1 VPDSS
6 SNVGFA
12 HDLTE
17 HDPPNDK
24 THHKWLSFVEA
35 FVLAIVA
42 VATAWSGY
50 QASRWEGLST
60 KAYALYER
68 YGVLSQAKSTLG
80 GQDRL
85 YDIVTFNGWVAA
97 RLAGSKELADYY
109 QRRFRPEYAKAFAAW
124 MALDPFHN
132 RKAPP
137 GPIFM
142 PQYKNANANAADGLE
157 AAAAAQFKVGV
168 EARERSDDYVRVT
181 VFLATVLF
189 LTALSQRYGF
199 VGPRLIIV
207 GIAMVLLVFSMFGI
221 LRLPRT

>member
-1 VPDSS
+1 MPDSS

-17 HDPPNDK
+17 HGPPTDT

-42 VATAWSGY
+42 VSTAWSGY

-68 YGVLSQAKSTLG
+68 YGVLSQAKSTLA

-97 RLAGSKELADYY
+97 RLAGSKELAAYY
-109 QRRFRPEYAKAFAAW
+109 ERRFRPEYAKAFAAW
-124 MALDPFHN
+124 MAMDPLHN
-132 RKAPP
+132 KKAPA

-142 PQYKNANANAADGLE
+142 PQYKSANAAAADGFE
-157 AAAAAQFKVGV
+157 ASAAAQFKVGV
-168 EARERSDDYVRVT
+168 EARERSDDYVRIT

-189 LTALSQRYGF
+189 LTALSQRFGF
-199 VGPRLIIV
+199 VGPRLVIV
-207 GIAMVLLVFSMFGI
+207 GIAMLLLVFSMFGI
-221 LRLPRT
+221 MRLPRT